1 MTETQTTTDT
11 ETAADTKKTD
21 LWMRFLL
28 WREKHVKEKSFVIF
42 LAFLTG
48 LFGGI
53 AALLLKF
60 LIHIIS
66 SNLTSHIEITGANY
80 MYLIYPFIGIIL
92 ATAYVRFFVKD
103 NISHGVTRV
112 LYAISQN
119 KSRLKP
125 HNMYS
130 SVIASAMTIGFGGSV
145 GAEGPI
151 VATGASIGSNLGQ
164 LFKMSPRIL
173 MILVGCGAAAGIAGI
188 FKAPIAG
195 VLFTIEVLMLDL
207 TTVSVM
213 PLLISSVTAA
223 TLAYIFTGYD
233 LEFFFVQSE
242 KFVMQRI
249 PFVILLGVLCGLVSL
264 YFTRVM
270 NMMENFFKK
279 KLKSQWKRG
288 LIGGIILAGLIFLF
302 PPLYGEGYSS
312 INGLLGG
319 EPSSIVESSIFYS
332 DGGNNWF
339 ILFFVGCIVLF
350 KAFATSA
357 TNGGGGVGGT
367 FAPSLYVGCMTGFFF
382 AFLLNNFVPGLDL
395 SIKNFALIGMAGV
408 MSGVMH
414 APLMAI
420 FLTAEMTGGY
430 DLFLPLLIVSAISY
444 GTIKLFE
451 PFSIYTMRLAQRGE
465 LLTHHKDRAVLT
477 LLKMDSVIEQDFM
490 TVNPDMNLKQMVDVI
505 SKSNRNLFP
514 VIDSNGT
521 LLGVVL
527 LDEIRNIMFRPDL
540 YKRMYVRRFMSAPP
554 AKIEINE
561 SMERVMKIFDDTGA
575 WNLPVVDKG
584 KYVGFVSKSKI
595 FNSYRRVL
603 RHYSDD

>member
-1 MTETQTTTDT
+1 MTDT
-11 ETAADTKKTD
+11 ATAKCEEEAQKPD
-21 LWMRFLL
+21 LWLRFLL
-28 WREKHVKEKSFVIF
+28 WREKHIKEKSFVII

-48 LFGGI
+48 LLGGF
-53 AALLLKF
+53 AALLLKL
-60 LIHIIS
+60 LIHLIS
-66 SNLTSHIEITGANY
+66 STLQTHIEMTGANY
-80 MYLIYPFIGIIL
+80 MYLVYPFIGIIL
-92 ATAYVRFFVKD
+92 ATMYVKFFVRD

-112 LYAISQN
+112 LYSISQN

-164 LFKMSPRIL
+164 LFKMTPRIL

-242 KFVMQRI
+242 PFVTQRI
-249 PFVILLGVLCGLVSL
+249 PFVIALGVACGLVSL

-279 KLKSQWKRG
+279 RLTTQWKRS
-288 LIGGIILAGLIFLF
+288 LIGGVILAGLIFLF
-302 PPLYGEGYSS
+302 PPLYGEGYSA
-312 INGLLGG
+312 INELLGG
-319 EPSSIVESSIFYS
+319 APSSIVGNSLFSS

-339 ILFFVGCIVLF
+339 ILLFIGCIILF
-350 KAFATSA
+350 KALATSA

-382 AFLLNNFVPGLDL
+382 AFLINILMPGGDPL
-395 SIKNFALIGMAGV
+395 SVKNFALMGMAGV

-477 LLKMDSVIEQDFM
+477 LLKMDSVIEQDFIA
-490 TVNPDMNLKQMVDVI
+490 VRPEMNLKQMVDVI

-514 VIDSNGT
+514 VIDENGT
-521 LLGVVL
+521 LLGIVL

-540 YKRMYVRRFMSAPP
+540 YKRMHVRRFMSAPP

-584 KYVGFVSKSKI
+584 KYVCFVSKSKI